1 MKNLVGLGLTLCLA
15 FGHIGVYHYSPSTK
29 GNVTRTFAKFLYHVQ
44 VHNTCEQWSIMQGH
58 GQ

>member
-44 VHNTCEQWSIMQGH
+44 VHNTFW
-58 GQ
+58 